1 MDPGFLV
8 LIDFIKLG
16 YCANLAY
23 VIHINAFCPS
33 AEKESCHFGMVL
45 FGIALFGLYLDI
57 AEEQIW
63 IVRSSSLTMTSIFL
77 RF

>member
-1 MDPGFLV
+1 M
-8 LIDFIKLG
+8 
-16 YCANLAY
+16 AY
-23 VIHINAFCPS
+23 VIQMKEFCPS

-57 AEEQIW
+57 AEEPIW
-63 IVRSSSLTMTSIFL
+63 IAILSSLMMTSIFL